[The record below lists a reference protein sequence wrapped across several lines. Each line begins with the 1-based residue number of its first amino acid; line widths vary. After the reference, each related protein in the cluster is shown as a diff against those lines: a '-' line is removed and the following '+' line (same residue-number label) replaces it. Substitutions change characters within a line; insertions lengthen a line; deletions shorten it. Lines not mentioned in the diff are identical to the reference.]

1 MATKLTPA
9 QQAIV
14 DQAKQFE
21 AGPLATSASQI
32 ASSKAM
38 TDLNTATTADIKAST
53 AANES
58 ATKTLTGQTVSTK
71 STATNSNPF
80 AGMTPEQITAKV
92 TADNLAAA
100 TLANKQIGDRNAL
113 TLLQSTLKGYGIDDT
128 GAIANGILSLQQKN
142 YDAPTIQALIQDPG
156 SIKNP
161 DTAVAAL
168 AAAWQTRFSG
178 NYGPNGRIA
187 KGQPP
192 LSPTEYIATEN
203 SYLDIVHAAGLPDGF
218 YTSKG
223 KMGELIG
230 SDIAPTELQDR
241 VNAAAKS
248 IANADPFYT
257 STLQNYYGLSSAQM
271 IAHAL
276 DPDAALPLIQREV
289 AAATFGAAGALQG
302 LNVDKNTANQYAVL
316 GVTQAQAQQ
325 GFQQIAEALPTD
337 QKLAQIYGQGGSTQ
351 FGTAQEQQGNLTA
364 ATFGGE
370 GGAADALRLKKL
382 QAQEVNA
389 FSGSSGV
396 DKNTFNDATA
406 GGF

>member
-1 MATKLTPA
+1 MATQFTPA
-9 QQAIV
+9 QQTII
-14 DQAKQFE
+14 DQSMAFQSG
-21 AGPLATSASQI
+21 ALATSASQI

-38 TDLNTATTADIKAST
+38 TDLNTATTVDIKAST

-58 ATKTLTGQTVSTK
+58 ATATFTGQTVAK
-71 STATNSNPF
+71 KPDAVVNPF

-100 TLANKQIGDRNAL
+100 ALANKQIGDRNAL
-113 TLLQSTLKGYGIDDT
+113 TLLTSTLKGYGIDDT

-142 YDAPTIQALIQDPG
+142 YDGPTIQALIQDPG

-168 AAAWQTRFSG
+168 ATAWQTRFSG

-187 KGQPP
+187 NGQAP
-192 LSPTEYIATEN
+192 LSPSEYIATEK
-203 SYLDIVHAAGLPDGF
+203 SYQGIMQSAGLPRGF
-218 YTSKG
+218 YTDKAS
-223 KMGELIG
+223 MGSLIAA
-230 SDIAPTELQDR
+230 DVAPTELQDR
-241 VNAAAKS
+241 VNVAAKS

-257 STLQNYYGLSSAQM
+257 STLQNYYGLTSSQM

-276 DPDAALPLIQREV
+276 DPNAALPLIQREV

-316 GVTQAQAQQ
+316 GVTQSQAQQ
-325 GFQQIAEALPTD
+325 GFQQIAQALPGD
-337 QKLAQIYGQGGSTQ
+337 QKLAQIYGEGGSTQ
-351 FGTAQEQQGNLTA
+351 FGTAAEQQGNLTA

-370 GGAADALRLKKL
+370 GGAAAANKLKKL
-382 QAQEVNA
+382 QAQEVNT

-396 DKNTFNDATA
+396 DKNTFNATTA